1 MPGEE
6 ILAGEVRQVKIC
18 PGKYGLAKY
27 KTILQLKSPEL

>member
-6 ILAGEVRQVKIC
+6 ILAGEVIQVNMC
-18 PGKYGLAKY
+18 PGKYGRTKH